1 MCDKAGKQ
9 NWMSNILSK
18 VQMTIPPYHLKTEE
32 KREQNLHTVVHF
44 LCQIKANNNKN
55 SLVIFL
61 SLNKTITI
69 LAEYY
74 HRVRLSRWPCTPT
87 QGHRSPYGNTK
98 QWCGLPLKHQVTT
111 EICVRESLCITIPSP
126 YAIPHPHEGSQ
137 EWALYECWF
146 STNGGRFIYEI
157 NRPSC
162 SARLHKPM
170 VWRKKIKKKPTLT
183 LTGSHWNNLIPA
195 SIYPH
200 DVTWPL
206 TVCTGSAL
214 SGPEQSLSII
224 LNVKRGS
231 TDSWAAASERTVTP
245 SSPLPWKCRDTDA
258 KPGWRWC
265 MIKIPIF
272 KDALKACSL

>member
-170 VWRKKIKKKPTLT
+170 VWR
-183 LTGSHWNNLIPA
+183 N
-195 SIYPH
+195 
-200 DVTWPL
+200 
-206 TVCTGSAL
+206 
-214 SGPEQSLSII
+214 
-224 LNVKRGS
+224 
-231 TDSWAAASERTVTP
+231 
-245 SSPLPWKCRDTDA
+245 
-258 KPGWRWC
+258 
-265 MIKIPIF
+265 F
-272 KDALKACSL
+272 F

>member
-1 MCDKAGKQ
+1 MDEKFSDSMQHCVVNRITKFQSSSFLQAERRMSPISHSWVKNWNCMCDKAGKQ

-18 VQMTIPPYHLKTEE
+18 VQMTWAMPLSRPIAWKLWGK
-32 KREQNLHTVVHF
+32 KEQNLHTVVHF
-44 LCQIKANNNKN
+44 CARIQIKANNNKN

-61 SLNKTITI
+61 SLNKTIAI

-74 HRVRLSRWPCTPT
+74 HRVHLSRWPCTPT
-87 QGHRSPYGNTK
+87 QGHWSPYGNTK

-126 YAIPHPHEGSQ
+126 SAIPHSREGRQ

-146 STNGGRFIYEI
+146 STNGGRFIYKI

-170 VWRKKIKKKPTLT
+170 VWRKEKKKPTLT

-200 DVTWPL
+200 DMTWPL
-206 TVCTGSAL
+206 TVCTGLL
-214 SGPEQSLSII
+214 SGPEQS
-224 LNVKRGS
+224 VHHF
-231 TDSWAAASERTVTP
+231 
-245 SSPLPWKCRDTDA
+245 KC
-258 KPGWRWC
+258 
-265 MIKIPIF
+265 
-272 KDALKACSL
+272 